1 MSEANRGSGYAGPT
15 QADQDR
21 ADGSRSDGSRAD
33 RGGDEAAAAS
43 PSSAQSPS
51 PSSSSGFGSN
61 GSAREQ
67 SSTSTQVIP
76 AVSPTASSPSPN
88 GPQQGSANGSPN
100 GFSSP
105 WGPYAGSTS
114 PANGHGYYQPSP
126 DAQAAAADVP
136 GDGLPEGEQPA
147 PAAVPAWEPV
157 ASRPKRSLKDRWG
170 ELTGKLSGRDA
181 AESTES
187 DSAAAERVWASS
199 AAAGGVVA
207 ASSTEE
213 AAASPVDTPS
223 GSAGSG
229 SSAVSESAV
238 SESPVSESGASPVSG
253 SAGPPAGP
261 AAQVAMSPVAV
272 SPVEE
277 RLASQSGTSTDWRD
291 SPVVSQTAAGRY
303 PAAGEFTE
311 SQPAERDA
319 GQPSPGSPEL
329 TGGIPWAPTAGPS
342 TAVIAPVD
350 APLGPDYQAGYPP
363 AAAGATKAKVGTPR
377 RTRKARLRLS
387 RLDPWS
393 VMKTS
398 FLFSIAAGIM
408 LVVAVYVVW
417 TVIGSSGLF
426 DSVNDIIKSV
436 VSTPNDTTPF
446 RVEEYVNTQKVLGVA
461 ALLACVDVIIFTALA
476 TLGSFLYNLAATM
489 LGGLE
494 ITLAED

>member
-1 MSEANRGSGYAGPT
+1 VSDANRGSGYAGPT
-15 QADQDR
+15 QADQGGPDP
-21 ADGSRSDGSRAD
+21 SRPD
-33 RGGDEAAAAS
+33 RGGEDAGGRSAS
-43 PSSAQSPS
+43 PSSVQSPS
-51 PSSSSGFGSN
+51 TSASTGFGSN
-61 GSAREQ
+61 GSAGEEYA
-67 SSTSTQVIP
+67 TSTQVIP
-76 AVSPTASSPSPN
+76 AVSPAAPGSPN
-88 GPQQGSANGSPN
+88 GSSNGASNGSANGSPH

-114 PANGHGYYQPSP
+114 PANGHSYYQSGPEAP
-126 DAQAAAADVP
+126 TAADAP
-136 GDGLPEGEQPA
+136 GDGLPQGEQPA
-147 PAAVPAWEPV
+147 PAVVPSWEPV
-157 ASRPKRSLKDRWG
+157 ASRPKKSLKDRWD
-170 ELTGKLSGRDA
+170 EFTGKLSGRDA
-181 AESTES
+181 AEPTES

-199 AAAGGVVA
+199 AATGGLAA

-213 AAASPVDTPS
+213 AAASPVDTPT
-223 GSAGSG
+223 GSTGSTG
-229 SSAVSESAV
+229 SEGAAASD
-238 SESPVSESGASPVSG
+238 SGASA
-253 SAGPPAGP
+253 SAVAP
-261 AAQVAMSPVAV
+261 AAVSAPAVAPAVA
-272 SPVEE
+272 PVEE
-277 RLASQSGTSTDWRD
+277 RPAGPSGASTDWRD
-291 SPVVSQTAAGRY
+291 SPVAPQTDGG
-303 PAAGEFTE
+303 PDPVAGELVASPMARE
-311 SQPAERDA
+311 GGPQ
-319 GQPSPGSPEL
+319 SPGSPEL
-329 TGGIPWAPTAGPS
+329 TEVSPWAPTAGPS

-350 APLGPDYQAGYPP
+350 APLGPDYAPGYAQTP
-363 AAAGATKAKVGTPR
+363 AAASKAKVGTPR